1 MRREDFSSDAPGKLV
16 KTTHGVW
23 AFVPDP
29 PPRSL
34 ALNAEAIKLLATAE
48 RSLGRLGGVTRRE
61 FNPYLISSPLLR
73 REAILSSRIEGT
85 VTTPEQLVLLEI
97 EESEVVNAPARTRDA
112 DTEEV
117 LNYVR
122 AMRHGL
128 RRLADLPVSLSL
140 FREVHRV
147 LLSGVRGQRHE
158 PGEFRRSQNF
168 IGAPGIDSIQHA
180 RFVPPPV
187 PQMRE
192 NLDEFE
198 KYLHDEKVDLPLL
211 VKLAVSHYQFEAIHP
226 FRDGNGRVGRLLI
239 PLIMVAQERLDDP
252 LLYLSAYF
260 ERNRT
265 EYVDLLLQVSQEGAW
280 LPWVKFF
287 LRGVAATAED
297 ACQQAEDIM
306 ALRQNYHRR
315 FQTDRSSARIIR
327 LIDELFQTPSI
338 TINGAARIL
347 ELSHQGAANNIHKL
361 ERAGVLR
368 EVTGQRRNQV
378 FMADEILR
386 FTYDRPE
393 GRDDA

>member
-1 MRREDFSSDAPGKLV
+1 MHRDDFGPGAAGELV
-16 KTTHGVW
+16 GTTHGVL

-34 ALNAEAIKLLATAE
+34 HLDAEAVRLLAAAE
-48 RSLGRLGGVTRRE
+48 RSLGRLTGVTRRE

-85 VTTPEQLVLLEI
+85 VTTPEQLVLLEV
-97 EESEVVNAPARTRDA
+97 EETEGVDAPPRMRDA

-117 LNYVR
+117 LNYVH
-122 AMRHGL
+122 AMQHGL

-140 FREVHRV
+140 IREIHRV
-147 LLSGVRGQRHE
+147 LLSGVRGERHE

-168 IGAPGIDSIQHA
+168 IGAPGVDSIEQA

-187 PQMRE
+187 PEMRE
-192 NLDEFE
+192 CLDAFE
-198 KYLHDEKVDLPLL
+198 KYLHDEGVELPLL
-211 VKLAVSHYQFEAIHP
+211 VHLAVSHYQFEAIHP

-265 EYVDLLLQVSQEGAW
+265 EYVDLLLEVSQQGAW
-280 LPWVKFF
+280 LPWIKFF
-287 LRGVAATAED
+287 LRGVAVSAED
-297 ACQQAEDIM
+297 ACQQADGMM
-306 ALRQNYHRR
+306 ALRQDYHRR
-315 FQTDRSSARIIR
+315 FQTDRSPARIIR

-338 TINGAARIL
+338 TINRAARVL

-361 ERAGVLR
+361 EEAGILR
-368 EVTGQRRNQV
+368 EMTGRKRNQM
-378 FMADEILR
+378 FLADEILR
-386 FTYDRPE
+386 FIYDRP
-393 GRDDA
+393 DAKGDA